1 MHKAPST
8 DARQKR
14 RDLNWLAVGA
24 VGFLAG
30 LGLVILL
37 RAVPMGAQTHAAA
50 LKQLALVLMIAAPV
64 TAFYRV
70 LKPKLAGHCPRPP
83 EPE

>member
-1 MHKAPST
+1 MGKVFSST
-8 DARQKR
+8 PRQKR
-14 RDLNWLAVGA
+14 RNLNWLAVGA
-24 VGFLAG
+24 AGFLAG

-37 RAVPMGAQTHAAA
+37 RAVPMGAETPAAA
-50 LKQLALVLMIAAPV
+50 LKQLALILMIGAPV